1 MFAHIV
7 WPTWRRV
14 GCIDAATADNIKL
27 VALRVGKRTGVQVIA
42 AAVLAEHVHFLV
54 SFRPDTKLSDFVRL
68 VKTNSSFEANRRI
81 TGSLK
86 WGRGYYVT
94 TIHKN
99 DVGRVQRY
107 VEHQFDR
114 HPDRIPRGSPKQ
126 VL

>member
-14 GCIDAATADNIKL
+14 GCIDAATA
-27 VALRVGKRTGVQVIA
+27 
-42 AAVLAEHVHFLV
+42 
-54 SFRPDTKLSDFVRL
+54 KLSDFVRL

-99 DVGRVQRY
+99 DVVRVRRY
-107 VEHQFDR
+107 VERQFDR